1 MQRWFRFCTDKVDK
15 IERVWNR
22 KLELPEQTDSEQE
35 DCKEQDEPDGDH
47 EQTIEDMFKNF
58 NANRLSR

>member
-22 KLELPEQTDSEQE
+22 KLELPEATDSEQE
-35 DCKEQDEPDGDH
+35 DSKE
-47 EQTIEDMFKNF
+47 
-58 NANRLSR
+58 